1 MYGQQIAC
9 LVIPLAIVIV
19 VSGPVA
25 LIISIVALNKIKE
38 MRGLLERKIAPP
50 ERMPEIKLPTGVARE
65 PQRASEKP
73 LEAVKEQPVP
83 EPVFRP
89 ARVAV
94 AEKPFVAE
102 TISFVDRATTPKQA
116 GSLEQRIGTRWV
128 LIAGVITSIVGVGF
142 FLKYAYDNDLIGPL
156 GRVVITAVAGIAA
169 LIVGEGTRRRG
180 YEIAAKGTTALGF
193 AFLYAADFAAYRFY
207 DLIGSVPAFAVAI
220 IITAAAMAYAVAL
233 NEVVAAFLAMLGGF
247 VTPVLVSKGENM
259 PVPLFGYVL
268 VLSTGAM
275 MCAFYRKWRAVN
287 LLAFIGTF
295 VLYSG
300 WFEKFFRS
308 QLHAAGPPEQMAIA
322 LGWLG
327 IFFGV
332 YLVLPLVYGLANRA
346 IARKD
351 DVWLVVINVSW
362 TFFYLWTI
370 LFERHQT
377 SLALCAAGLSAAHLA
392 MMGVVFVRCREDEAL
407 RQTLLVI
414 GLVFLTTAIPL
425 YWHMNS
431 VIIGWAIEGALLVF
445 VGIRYRSILTQL
457 GGAASLVL
465 ACVKLVWQLPMH
477 TDAFRLVLNNTFA
490 IWVFVAAMVWLCHFF
505 YRRYSQSPD
514 EPWNIIAQIFYTAA
528 VLILFCA
535 ATLEWAAHC
544 KYNLLVG
551 YDLHYISRG
560 QSIIFAVAVLLFAIR
575 PMCPLG
581 MLIESFKLIALTAGV
596 IFAVFALP
604 VLHTEKFL
612 ILANWDFAAIFVFIL
627 AILFCHLGYRIT
639 AKTPQSEA
647 GILSQV
653 LYAVVVVV
661 LICAGTFEWA
671 AHCKYN
677 LLVGYDLHYITRGQ
691 SIILAAAVLL
701 FAVRPLCPMGRLTE
715 SFTIITLATGVLFV
729 VCALAKLHI
738 EKFVIFANLD
748 FAAVSIFLISIL
760 FCQIKYRLI
769 AESPQ
774 SESGILSQALYAVFG
789 LIFLAVITAEWY
801 WHCGYNLGVWDF
813 SPALIRGQIIVF
825 AAGILGFA
833 VRPLCPRGQL
843 SGVCA
848 AGLAAFGSVF
858 TIMLYTATHKQGFL
872 IFANPTF
879 AAAAVLAASLFMCV
893 YLFLRRRTDEPEGK
907 VLAVGISVLAIIL
920 LWVVLSEEIYEYW
933 RCRDL
938 YTHPLPN
945 WNFIANMWMSVT
957 WAIYG
962 LILLI
967 VGFWRKLKM
976 LRYIGL
982 SVFGVLLLKA
992 FIIDMSEVSTI
1003 YRILAFMATGVTL
1016 VGVSY
1021 IYQFLKKKGFFDTM
1035 PTRDLNNKI
1044 SS

>member
-477 TDAFRLVLNNTFA
+477 TDIFRLVLNNTFA

-551 YDLHYISRG
+551 YDLHYI
-560 QSIIFAVAVLLFAIR
+560 
-575 PMCPLG
+575 
-581 MLIESFKLIALTAGV
+581 
-596 IFAVFALP
+596 
-604 VLHTEKFL
+604 
-612 ILANWDFAAIFVFIL
+612 
-627 AILFCHLGYRIT
+627 
-639 AKTPQSEA
+639 
-647 GILSQV
+647 
-653 LYAVVVVV
+653 
-661 LICAGTFEWA
+661 
-671 AHCKYN
+671 
-677 LLVGYDLHYITRGQ
+677 TRGQ

-715 SFTIITLATGVLFV
+715 SFTIITLAAGVLFV
-729 VCALAKLHI
+729 ICALAKLHI

-933 RCRDL
+933 RCRDF